1 VKIFAMADG
10 KVQALPSLYQALRL
24 DAATK
29 TIAFVGGGGKTTLI
43 YALAEEL
50 QRRGKRVVVTTTT
63 HMQRPKYFF
72 VAEKL
77 DAACRAQL
85 GKKAILVAGQPC
97 GNGKLSAVT
106 AAFFAVLAESADYL
120 LVEADGAKRLPLK
133 VPDLHEPVLPEHADL
148 VVGVA
153 GIDALGKSIGEICHR
168 AQRTADFLG
177 KSLDDFVEEEDFAA
191 IFQSNQGSRKQVQC
205 RFQAVIHKVDTVS
218 ALDRA
223 ARIARLMKETVIAT
237 GREL

>member
-1 VKIFAMADG
+1 MKIFALTDG
-10 KVQALPSLYQALRL
+10 NVQALPSLYQALHL
-24 DAATK
+24 DEQTK
-29 TIAFVGGGGKTTLI
+29 TIAFVGGGGKTTLL

-50 QRRGKRVVVTTTT
+50 QRHGQSVVVTTTT
-63 HMQRPKYFF
+63 HMQRPKNFF
-72 VAEKL
+72 VAEKF
-77 DAACRAQL
+77 DAACRGQL
-85 GKKAILVAGQPC
+85 EKKSILVAGRPC
-97 GNGKLSAVT
+97 GDGKLSPVA

-133 VPDLHEPVLPEHADL
+133 VPDLHEPVLPEHVDL

-153 GIDALGKSIGEICHR
+153 GIDAIGKRIGDICHR

-177 KSLDDFVEEEDFAA
+177 KSLDDVVEEEDFAA
-191 IFQSNQGSRKQVQC
+191 IFQSNQGSRKQVHC

-218 ALDRA
+218 ALARA